1 MKNVVINETG
11 KAIEFKPDVIFEKYL
26 KLAEKD
32 AKKEFNGKKNRV
44 VSSCP
49 ACRSKKK
56 KIAFFRFGFKYEEC
70 LTCGSVYMNSRPPDA
85 DIKKH
90 YLESTSADFW
100 RNTLSRKTEGK
111 RKEKIYEKRFQWF
124 RDITQ
129 NYMPFAT
136 TIADFNSKDP
146 EYTREFLQNG
156 YFKHKVVVNPYFD
169 ISALD
174 IFNADVDSYSVIQ
187 ELDSSLKDGR
197 MVDLVCAFEIMD
209 CFTDVEFLLK
219 TINALLCKGGLCFV
233 TTISISGFDL
243 QVLWENSTSIFPPDR
258 INVFSRTGLELLFKR
273 HGFDMIEYS
282 TPGFL
287 DLDIIKN
294 AVRKNPSIE
303 LPRFVKT
310 MLSNGNN
317 QVCRDFQDF
326 LQLSKLSSFV
336 RIVLRKK

>member
-11 KAIEFKPDVIFEKYL
+11 KASEFKPDVIFEKYL
-26 KLAEKD
+26 KLTEKD
-32 AKKEFNGKKNRV
+32 VRKEFGRKRNLT
-44 VSSCP
+44 VSNCP
-49 ACRSKKK
+49 ACRSKKTR
-56 KIAFFRFGFKYEEC
+56 IVFSHFGFKYGEC
-70 LTCGSVYMNSRPPDA
+70 LACGSVYMNPRPLDA

-90 YLESTSADFW
+90 YLESASANFW

-124 RDITQ
+124 RDIAQ
-129 NYMPFAT
+129 NYLPCAT

-146 EYTREFLQNG
+146 EYTKEFLHND
-156 YFKHKVVVNPYFD
+156 YFKRKVVINPYFN
-169 ISALD
+169 IPALGS
-174 IFNADVDSYSVIQ
+174 FNADVGNYSVIQ
-187 ELDSSLKDGR
+187 ELATSLKDRG
-197 MVDLVCAFEIMD
+197 MVDVACAFEVMD
-209 CFTDVEFLLK
+209 CFADVELFLK

-243 QVLWENSTSIFPPDR
+243 QVLWGDSTSIFPPDR
-258 INVFSRTGLELLFKR
+258 INVFSRAGLELLFKR
-273 HGFDMIEYS
+273 HGFDIIEYS

-287 DLDIIKN
+287 DLDIVRN
-294 AVRKNPSIE
+294 AARKDPSIE
-303 LPRFVKT
+303 LPRFVET
-310 MLSNGNN
+310 ILRNGDD